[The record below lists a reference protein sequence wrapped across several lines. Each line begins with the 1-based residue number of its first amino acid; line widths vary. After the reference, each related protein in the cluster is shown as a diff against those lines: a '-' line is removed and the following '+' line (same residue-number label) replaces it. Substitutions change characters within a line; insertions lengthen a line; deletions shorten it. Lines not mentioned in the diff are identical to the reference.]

1 MSHAEFAEFVDQLQL
16 IDHHVHGAFRADG
29 DEPRFSNALSERNRG
44 GLSTQTD
51 SYESQ
56 LGFAI
61 RRWCAEILDLPRNV
75 DSQTYWARRSSIG
88 EAEVGRR
95 FTRAAGISD
104 WLIDTGLATNVAD
117 LAGMAELSGGRTH
130 EVVRLEVIAESLI
143 LELGSPTDYADA
155 YVDRLAGLIKDAVAV
170 KSVLAYRRG
179 FNVDLSRPTNR
190 EVSAAATRW
199 REELEAGG
207 KPPRLVDRSLITYG
221 IYAALA
227 TGLPLQFHVGF
238 GDPDLNL
245 RDVNPLHL
253 TDFLRGPEA
262 AQVPIMLLHCYPY
275 EREAGYLAHAFD
287 NVYFDIGLALNF
299 VGARSAALVARSL
312 ELAPFTKIMY
322 SSDAYGPAELHYLG
336 ARLWRNAITDVFG
349 GWVAAEDW
357 TVSDARRVVQL
368 IGRDNARRI
377 YSLPG

>member
-1 MSHAEFAEFVDQLQL
+1 MSHAGLAEFVDQLQL
-16 IDHHVHGAFRADG
+16 IDHHVHGAFRTDA
-29 DEPRFSNALSERNRG
+29 DEPRFSNALSERHRD
-44 GLSTQTD
+44 GLSTQAD
-51 SYESQ
+51 GYESQ

-75 DSQTYWARRSSIG
+75 DPHDYWARRSSIG
-88 EAEVGRR
+88 EAEVSRR

-104 WLIDTGLATNVAD
+104 WLIDTGLTTDLAD
-117 LAGMAELSGGRTH
+117 LEDMAELSGGRTH
-130 EVVRLEVIAESLI
+130 EVVRLEMVAESLI

-155 YVDRLAGLIKDAVAV
+155 YVDRLAGLTRNAVAV
-170 KSVLAYRRG
+170 KSVLAYRGG
-179 FNVDLSRPTNR
+179 FNPDLSRPTNR
-190 EVSAAATRW
+190 EVSAAAARW
-199 REELEAGG
+199 REQLEAGG

-221 IYAALA
+221 IYAAL
-227 TGLPLQFHVGF
+227 TIGLPLQFHVGF

-253 TDFLRGPEA
+253 TDFLRSPEA

-336 ARLWRNAITDVFG
+336 ARLWRNAITTVFG
-349 GWVAAEDW
+349 GWVAAGDW
-357 TVSDARRVVQL
+357 TESDARRVVQL
-368 IGRDNARRI
+368 IGRDNAGRI

>member
-1 MSHAEFAEFVDQLQL
+1 MSHAEFAEFVEQLQL

-29 DEPRFSNALSERNRG
+29 DEARFSNALSERNRG
-44 GLSTQTD
+44 GLTTQLD
-51 SYESQ
+51 GYESQ
-56 LGFAI
+56 LGFAL

-75 DSQTYWARRSSIG
+75 DPQTYWSHRSSIG

-104 WLIDTGLATNVAD
+104 WLIDTGLATDVAD
-117 LAGMAELSGGRTH
+117 LADMAELSGGRTH
-130 EVVRLEVIAESLI
+130 EVVRLEVVAESLI

-155 YVDRLAGLIKDAVAV
+155 YVDRLAGLTKNAIAV
-170 KSVLAYRRG
+170 KSVLAYRKG

-190 EVSAAATRW
+190 EVGAAATRW
-199 REELEAGG
+199 RQELVGG
-207 KPPRLVDRSLITYG
+207 KPPRLVDRCLIAYG

-227 TGLPLQFHVGF
+227 IGLPLQFHVGF

-253 TDFLRGPEA
+253 TDFLRCPEA

-299 VGARSAALVARSL
+299 VGGRSAALVARSL
-312 ELAPFTKIMY
+312 ELAPFTKLMY

-336 ARLWRNAITDVFG
+336 ARLWRKAITDVIG
-349 GWVAAEDW
+349 GWVTAEDW
-357 TVSDARRVVQL
+357 TESDARRVVQL

-377 YSLPG
+377 YSLPD